1 MTSLPRED
9 QDRQTLRDLLQAGAE
24 SGPGTPAD
32 THYLNA
38 LREQVRQST
47 GPQEKT

>member
-1 MTSLPRED
+1 MTAPSREG
-9 QDRQTLRDLLQAGAE
+9 QDRQALRDLLQAGAK

-32 THYLNA
+32 THYFNA

>member
-1 MTSLPRED
+1 MTGPPREG
-9 QDRQTLRDLLQAGAE
+9 QDRRTLRDLLQAGAE

-32 THYLNA
+32 THYFDA

-47 GPQEKT
+47 GPKEKA